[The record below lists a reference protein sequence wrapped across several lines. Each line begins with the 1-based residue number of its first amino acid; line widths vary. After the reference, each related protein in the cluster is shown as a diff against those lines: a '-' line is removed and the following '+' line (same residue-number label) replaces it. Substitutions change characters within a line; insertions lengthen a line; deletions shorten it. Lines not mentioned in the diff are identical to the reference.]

1 MEHFGHGVYPNY
13 QKALMH
19 YEKAATANQ
28 PEAFLNIAHI
38 HYYGLGKS
46 IDYLKAYEY
55 YSLASNYNF
64 PQAEYHLG
72 QMNQY
77 GQGTQV
83 DLEAAELFYKRSAE
97 KGNSDAQ
104 IALQNL
110 PIKEPDD
117 VEIVARK

>member
-1 MEHFGHGVYPNY
+1 MKK
-13 QKALMH
+13 Q
-19 YEKAATANQ
+19 Q
-28 PEAFLNIAHI
+28 PRISLKSFLNIAHI
-38 HYYGLGKS
+38 HYYGLGKT

-83 DLEAAELFYKRSAE
+83 DLEAAEQFYKRSAE

-110 PIKEPDD
+110 PVKEPED
-117 VEIVARK
+117 VEIVARN